1 MYLFATNM
9 EALLLGM
16 REPSDFLFTS
26 FVIVISLIAHF
37 IEQFNTSQKKSL
49 WKGFYYS
56 ERGLLCFKEEKNVPC
71 WNT

>member
-37 IEQFNTSQKKSL
+37 IEQFNTSQKK
-49 WKGFYYS
+49 KFMEGV
-56 ERGLLCFKEEKNVPC
+56 LLFWEGI
-71 WNT
+71 TML